1 MARWEEV
8 MLQNIEKASNDYVN
22 IKDLSY
28 GIVESLNPLVIND
41 EGLLLYKE
49 DILINEDLLPHNEI
63 YSSFK
68 ADINGE
74 TKTYSNVSIK
84 TTSKIKKGDMVAL
97 KEVNDS
103 LKIVLCKVV
112 QGRDII

>member
-1 MARWEEV
+1 MARWEEIL
-8 MLQNIEKASNDYVN
+8 LQSIEKTSNEYVD

-41 EGLLLYKE
+41 EGLPLYKE
-49 DILINEDLLPHNEI
+49 DLLINEDLLPHNEI

-74 TKTYSNVSIK
+74 TKSYSNIKIK

-97 KEVNDS
+97 KKINDS